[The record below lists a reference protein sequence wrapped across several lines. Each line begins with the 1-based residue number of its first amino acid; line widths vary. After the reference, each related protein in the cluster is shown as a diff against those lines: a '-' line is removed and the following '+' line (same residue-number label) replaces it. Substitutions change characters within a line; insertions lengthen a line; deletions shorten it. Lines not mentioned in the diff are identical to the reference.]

1 MSLIVPIPVA
11 ALQNYLLHEVPQK
24 LDAMIH
30 VFVVMA
36 RNLRNAVVR
45 IYRETMQT
53 KTLKFAQVYPRYKTR
68 GFRGKHYALLRVPLS
83 KPRYVLL

>member
-1 MSLIVPIPVA
+1 MSLIVPIQVA

-30 VFVVMA
+30 AFVVMA

-45 IYRETMQT
+45 ICRETMQT
-53 KTLKFAQVYPRYKTR
+53 KTHNKLLKLTPATKSVASVGHTEQ
-68 GFRGKHYALLRVPLS
+68 RVVCPLAR
-83 KPRYVLL
+83 PT